1 MRRAI
6 TSVCVCVCVC
16 VCVVALKGGL
26 VVVSSAVSSAR
37 ERALGLGLLVRRN
50 LSGLCARIKL
60 DDGYDCALLIVNNC
74 INIRNCHI
82 L

>member
-1 MRRAI
+1 M
-6 TSVCVCVCVC
+6 
-16 VCVVALKGGL
+16 
-26 VVVSSAVSSAR
+26 VVSSAVSSAG

-60 DDGYDCALLIVNNC
+60 ENGCDYALLIVNNC